1 MAGAA
6 FKVQGELVIA
16 SNLSGATAAKAAL
29 EGVSAAGRKVVET
42 SQAVTAATGQA
53 AQAQAAAGVSAKSQA
68 DGFARLAQQ
77 QATEAAKASS
87 QALMA
92 SVAQSGQQLQALYGA
107 AAKTQ
112 ATELAKTTTAT
123 KAYEAATVTARVAN
137 DNSAESVER
146 QNRALI
152 QQRIQLGYQLNDV
165 FVQLASGQGV
175 IRTAVQQGPQIT
187 QLYGGI
193 GNALRAIPVAGAAY
207 AAGIALVVGATIGAV
222 AHLAT
227 LTAQER
233 QAEIALQATGRAAG
247 VTASQLEAVVQAE
260 ARRPGA
266 DRQETQQ
273 GALQLLSNNQLTGE
287 AVQRTL
293 GLARDLARI
302 TGTDLP
308 TAAAAL
314 SSGLDGTVAGAKK
327 LDATFNALTPAELE
341 QIRRFEEMG
350 QKGNAVGVVLTALE
364 RNLKGANERGLSPAA
379 KAVGDLR
386 KEWSLF
392 TDAVSKSGAVEG
404 IAFVATQILKG
415 ATAQIAGR
423 GPEASPAGGPT
434 ADDVAKARASLEAE
448 KKNLL
453 VLQGEFARAG
463 SDFQRSLINRSLTAS
478 EARIRDMQ
486 ANVSQLEG
494 KASTV
499 TAKAVQDQVDAWA
512 TGLKKETNDQVA
524 LLDKSVTVA
533 AQRRALEN
541 ERTQGEQAIKSGL
554 LDPDTLGRVRERLTQ
569 IDGQLKGLRTPAEE
583 LQRGLDL
590 EGTLAKLPA
599 HLQAA
604 ERAYLETKRR
614 AIEQGATL
622 EQAQAAA
629 DQARA
634 NVLQTQATATGQQIQ
649 LLSAEAEAA
658 LRVAAAYGTSR
669 ALALQ
674 LQAQLKAQAAEQQG
688 SIAGGTAGEFAQR
701 TLEEQA
707 AGSIAASADKNE
719 AYARE
724 VAGLERLV
732 AAEAR
737 SSAAARE
744 TERANK
750 VATYAEDLRAQA
762 AATNNSTIIAAAER
776 QIQTYDRLTKAAS
789 AADVRR
795 EAGGLNRQYDPGV
808 AYDQE
813 TEKLKE
819 LQATGLLTQRTI
831 EDFTRE
837 SELRRL
843 QASRDATD
851 GMIAGLRS
859 YAQEAMNAGAN
870 AASGIT
876 AGLRSAEDMLVQV
889 TMTGKLT
896 WANMVNS
903 MIADTLR
910 LAIRQNI
917 TGPAASAL
925 GGINWGNIFGN
936 LFGGGG
942 ANPAATST
950 GGYGVS
956 VPTVSTGY
964 MHRGGMGSDVATFV
978 RALPADLWTNAPRF
992 HTGRVPGLAS
1002 NERPV
1007 IIEDDEEILTSR
1019 NPRHRWNIGR
1029 AGAGA
1034 GDGGNGGSGY
1044 GQVHVH
1050 NYGDNKVATRQSD
1063 MGGGAMRL
1071 DVMVEK
1077 LEGAMAE
1084 NLMRQRGAMHGAI
1097 QSTYG
1102 VQVRG
1107 RP

>member
-1 MAGAA
+1 MAGAS
-6 FKVQGELVIA
+6 FRVQGELVLVDQGFVPAANA
-16 SNLSGATAAKAAL
+16 SKAAL
-29 EGVSAAGRKVVET
+29 EGVSAAGRKLVET
-42 SQAVTAATGQA
+42 SQAVSAATGQA
-53 AQAQAAAGVSAKSQA
+53 AQAQAAATVSAKSQA

-77 QATEAAKASS
+77 QAIDAGKAQS

-92 SVAQSGQQLQALYGA
+92 NVAQSGQQLQAVYGA

-112 ATELAKTTTAT
+112 ATELGKVTTAT
-123 KAYEAATVTARVAN
+123 KAYEDATNTARVAN
-137 DNSAESVER
+137 DNTAQSVER

-152 QQRIQLGYQLNDV
+152 QQRVQLGYQLNDI

-193 GNALRAIPVAGAAY
+193 GNALRAIPLAAAAY
-207 AAGIALVVGATIGAV
+207 VAGIALVAGATIGAV
-222 AHLAT
+222 VHLDT
-227 LTAQER
+227 LIAQER
-233 QAEIALQATGRAAG
+233 QAEISLQATGRAAQL
-247 VTASQLEAVVQAE
+247 TASQLELVVQAE

-314 SSGLDGTVAGAKK
+314 STGLDGTVAGAKK
-327 LDATFNALTPAELE
+327 LDATFNALAPSELE

-350 QKGNAVGVVLTALE
+350 QKGSAIGVVLTALE
-364 RNLKGANERGLSPAA
+364 RNLKGANERGLSPA
-379 KAVGDLR
+379 KAAVNDLS
-386 KEWSLF
+386 KAWENF
-392 TDAVSKSGAVEG
+392 TDKVSKSGAVEG
-404 IAFVATQILKG
+404 IAFVASNILKG
-415 ATAQIAGR
+415 AAATIAGR
-423 GPEASPAGGPT
+423 GPDPATANGPT
-434 ADDVAKARASLEAE
+434 AEDVAKARASLEAE

-478 EARIRDMQ
+478 EAKIRDMQ

-499 TAKAVQDQVDAWA
+499 TAKAVQDQVTGEATALKNEVKDALA
-512 TGLKKETNDQVA
+512 V
-524 LLDKSVTVA
+524 LDKSVTVA
-533 AQRRALEN
+533 AQRRSLEG
-541 ERTQGEQAIKSGL
+541 ERAQIEKATKSGL
-554 LDPDTLGRVRERLTQ
+554 LDPDQLGRAQERITQ
-569 IDGQLKGLRTPAEE
+569 IDGQLKGLRTPAKE

-590 EGTLAKLPA
+590 EGVLAKLPA

-614 AIEQGATL
+614 VLEQGGTL
-622 EQAQAAA
+622 DAANTAA

-649 LLSAEAEAA
+649 LLSAEADAA

-669 ALALQ
+669 ASALQ

-688 SIAGGTAGEFAQR
+688 SIAGGTAGDFAQR

-707 AGSIAASADKNE
+707 AGAIAASAEKNE
-719 AYARE
+719 AYGRE
-724 VAGLERLV
+724 VAALGRLV
-732 AAEAR
+732 DAEAV

-750 VATYAEDLRAQA
+750 VAAYAEDLRAQA
-762 AATNNSTIIAAAER
+762 ATTNSATIIAAAER

-789 AADVRR
+789 AAEVRR
-795 EAGGLNRQYDPGV
+795 EASALNRQYDPNV

-813 TEKLKE
+813 TAKLQE
-819 LQATGLLTQRTI
+819 LQATGLLTRRTI
-831 EDFTRE
+831 EEYTKE

-843 QASRDATD
+843 EASRDATD
-851 GMIAGLRS
+851 GMIAGLRR
-859 YAQEAMNAGAN
+859 YANEATNAGQT

-876 AGLRSAEDMLVQV
+876 IGLRSVEDMLVQV
-889 TMTGKLT
+889 GTTGKFT
-896 WANMVNS
+896 WTSMINS

-910 LAIRQNI
+910 LAVRQGI

-925 GGINWGNIFGN
+925 GGIDWGNIFGN
-936 LFGGGG
+936 LFGGSSNAGG
-942 ANPAATST
+942 YATVGSGAGATSGYPNFTGMHDGGIVGRDVTFTRAVDPTIFANARRYHT
-950 GGYGVS
+950 GGL
-956 VPTVSTGY
+956 
-964 MHRGGMGSDVATFV
+964 VAGE
-978 RALPADLWTNAPRF
+978 RA
-992 HTGRVPGLAS
+992 
-1002 NERPV
+1002 
-1007 IIEDDEEILTSR
+1007 IIAKDGEEVLTTD
-1019 NPRHRWNIGR
+1019 NPRHRWNVGR
-1029 AGAGA
+1029 AGAG
-1034 GDGGNGGSGY
+1034 GGGSG
-1044 GQVHVH
+1044 GNANVQVAVH
-1050 NYGDNKVATRQSD
+1050 NYGDNKVRTRQND
-1063 MGGGAMRL
+1063 MGGGGMRL
-1071 DVMVEK
+1071 DIIVEK
-1077 LEGAMAE
+1077 IEGAIAE
-1084 NLMRQRGAMHGAI
+1084 NVMRQRGAVHSAI
-1097 QSTYG
+1097 QATYG
-1102 VQVRG
+1102 LSVRG
-1107 RP
+1107 RG